1 MEKKAHLARC
11 SVRLSFLLNAN
22 ISMLKRV
29 DNGKMLQW
37 WFLGQDVD
45 QVYQD
50 SYVW

>member
-1 MEKKAHLARC
+1 MEKKAHLARR
-11 SVRLSFLLNAN
+11 SVRLFLLNAY